1 MEGRRGKAARPW
13 PETKCRDVRELF
25 DPTPSLAGLPIWPA
39 AEGYRLT
46 GTRTVSKYLPA
57 DLRRASLPDAGT
69 FGTILSLS
77 ERVHRGRSLA
87 ALKSRPSA

>member
-57 DLRRASLPDAGT
+57 
-69 FGTILSLS
+69 SLS
-77 ERVHRGRSLA
+77 AGRFKARVAYPTQERLA
-87 ALKSRPSA
+87 LS